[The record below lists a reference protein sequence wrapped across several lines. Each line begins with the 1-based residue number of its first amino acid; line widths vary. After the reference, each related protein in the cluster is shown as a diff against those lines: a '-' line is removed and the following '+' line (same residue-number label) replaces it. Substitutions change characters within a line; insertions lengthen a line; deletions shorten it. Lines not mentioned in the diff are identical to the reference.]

1 MTFNS
6 SPDSKNSLSKP
17 STNPID
23 TMDSASNIMNSPF
36 EGSPSKIS
44 HSVDSQSLS
53 LDEQSCDIKPPKHSR
68 LNPIWQARLRR
79 FRRNRLGYWSTI
91 VFAIIFMICM
101 AVELVAND
109 KPLLVSYQDHYYFPV
124 LKAYPETAFGGIF
137 ETEANYKDPAV
148 QALINE
154 GGYYIMPLI
163 PFADQTPSTER
174 SEPYPAPP
182 NSQNW
187 LGTDDVGRDVLAR
200 ILYGM
205 RISLLF
211 GLALTLAGAM
221 IGIFVGATQGYFGG
235 WIDLAG
241 QRFMEVWSGM
251 PQLFMIIILVSLFSP
266 SVYILFALM
275 LLFGWM
281 GLVGLVRAEFLRARN
296 FDYVRAARNLGVSDW
311 QIMRRHILPNALA
324 SSLSQLPFILTA
336 NIIALTS
343 LDFLG
348 YGLPPGSPSL
358 GELMV
363 QGRSNLDAPWLA
375 LSGFFS
381 LTFILSL
388 LIFIGEALRDAFDP
402 KN

>member
-1 MTFNS
+1 M
-6 SPDSKNSLSKP
+6 
-17 STNPID
+17 
-23 TMDSASNIMNSPF
+23 A
-36 EGSPSKIS
+36 
-44 HSVDSQSLS
+44 
-53 LDEQSCDIKPPKHSR
+53 
-68 LNPIWQARLRR
+68 NPIWQARRQR
-79 FRRNRLGYWSTI
+79 FYRNRLGMVSLGL
-91 VFAIIFMICM
+91 FMLIFVLCM
-101 AVELVAND
+101 AVNVIAND
-109 KPLLVSYQDHYYFPV
+109 KPLWVQYQGAYYFPV
-124 LKAYPETAFGGIF
+124 MTAYPETTFGGVF

-148 QALINE
+148 QSLINSD
-154 GGYYIMPLI
+154 GYYVMPPI
-163 PFADQTPSTER
+163 AFGDQTPNLALGQT
-174 SEPYPAPP
+174 YPAPP
-182 NSQNW
+182 NAQNW
-187 LGTDDVGRDVLAR
+187 LGTDDMGRDVLAR

-205 RISLLF
+205 RVSLLF
-211 GLALTLAGAM
+211 GIALTLAGSV
-221 IGIFVGATQGYFGG
+221 IGIIIGAIQGYYGG
-235 WIDLAG
+235 LVDLIG
-241 QRFMEVWSGM
+241 QRFMEVWGGM

-266 SVYILFALM
+266 SIGVLFAMM

-296 FDYVRAARNLGVSDW
+296 FDYVRAARNLGVSDF

-363 QGRSNLDAPWLA
+363 QGKDNLEAPWLA

-381 LTFILSL
+381 LTLVLSL

-402 KN
+402 RRM